1 MRTTRAPTAVS
12 LATTGDRIDAAN
24 TIVARR
30 PDVRILFT
38 SGFSGHKSGR
48 QDLIKGGHPSSRSHS
63 TCPNCCPPSML
74 CSWVDDRA
82 GNALSGQPKHV
93 GVQVVLLHETVERAT
108 GDLGTPRGLGHVP
121 EPLA

>member
-48 QDLIKGGHPSSRSHS
+48 QDLIKGGAPFLSKPFDVSELLSA
-63 TCPNCCPPSML
+63 
-74 CSWVDDRA
+74 VD
-82 GNALSGQPKHV
+82 ALFV
-93 GVQVVLLHETVERAT
+93 G
-108 GDLGTPRGLGHVP
+108 
-121 EPLA
+121 